1 VSDFR
6 PKERSSKKIKKESA
20 APIITLERT
29 DDILQGLGAEK
40 EGRILVGFAAETEN
54 VVENAREKLLRKNLD
69 LIVANDI
76 AQPGAGFS
84 SDTNAAVMIDRT
96 GAVTDLPLREKTE
109 LAVTI
114 IDKVAELKKNQGL

>member
-6 PKERSSKKIKKESA
+6 PKERSGTKIKKENV

-29 DDILQGLGAEK
+29 DDILQGLGAAK
-40 EGRILVGFAAETEN
+40 EDRILVGFAAETEN

-96 GAVTDLPLREKTE
+96 GTVTDLPLGAKTE
-109 LAVTI
+109 LAFMIMDRV
-114 IDKVAELKKNQGL
+114 VELKKNQGL